1 MAYKGISS
9 KKSKDGTVSIYARF
23 KHNNKTYPVKNL
35 TKLFGCKTEKQG
47 RDKLEEIKILISQ
60 GKNPFNTTINNLN
73 VIFEKTREEK
83 YKSGEWSKTTYDNY
97 GYFYHYY
104 VEKIIGHLKL
114 EKITYEK
121 LLKVQEQVQHLSN
134 SSKNYLRMILKPI
147 FEEEVKKGNI
157 SENVV
162 AKLKYHGYSVRESL
176 ETRIQDNHLDVIRKL
191 YKEIP
196 NYIPNK
202 KNQREELKYFLYLTI
217 LTAHRYG
224 EILQLTK
231 EDCYMKEGLIKPPEE
246 ITKTDSDYRFPIPKE
261 CYNYINNIKS
271 GLLFPNL
278 KRGGIY
284 AMFKKFI
291 EQANIKFYKGKSISL
306 HDTRRFLLTIMIR
319 DCGIDSVL
327 ADTCLNHQQKG
338 IIRHYLSFTYEDKK
352 NAYYKYWE
360 VIREK
365 T

>member
-9 KKSKDGTVSIYARF
+9 KKSKDGTISIYARF

-73 VIFEKTREEK
+73 VLFEKTREEK
-83 YKSGEWSKTTYDNY
+83 YKSGEWCKTTYDNY
-97 GYFYHYY
+97 GYFYHAY
-104 VEKIIGHLKL
+104 VEKTIGHLKL

-121 LLKVQEQVQHLSN
+121 LMEVQKQVEHLSN

-147 FEEEVKKGNI
+147 FEEEMKKGNI

-162 AKLKYHGYSVRESL
+162 AKLKYHGYSIRESL
-176 ETRIQDNHLDVIRKL
+176 ETRIQENHLEVMRKL

-231 EDCYMKEGLIKPPEE
+231 EDCYMEEELINPPEE
-246 ITKTDSDYRFPIPKE
+246 ITKTDSDYRFPIPEE
-261 CYNYINNIKS
+261 CFDYIDNVKS

-278 KRGGIY
+278 RRGGIY
-284 AMFKKFI
+284 AMFKKFV
-291 EQANIKFYKGKSISL
+291 EQAEIKFYKGKNISL

-338 IIRHYLSFTYEDKK
+338 IIRHYLAFTYEDKK
-352 NAYYKYWE
+352 KAYNMYWNL
-360 VIREK
+360 IRNN
-365 T
+365 